1 MNKRTAYTLA
11 ACFFI
16 LLTTPLRA
24 QDTVAAINDILK
36 TATPAGTSTGI
47 IIQDLDSGTILYSMN
62 PDKIFIPASNMKIVT
77 AAAAI
82 LALGADYKFNTDF
95 HVKDF
100 KETNGA
106 AAGLFVKGFGD
117 PTLTEDFFTSAQ
129 AGMDAIAAQ
138 LARAGLRKIT
148 GEFILSGSLFTDNE
162 RPASW
167 EADDMSWCYATRPG
181 ALAVAKNCLKVK
193 VGTIGGK
200 PAVTLDPP
208 VDAALLDIKVGVGKK
223 TAVSIKQNANGRF
236 SISGSIRKG
245 ASATYEYPVPYPTK
259 FFGAVLSGAL
269 KRAGI
274 TVTAAMEE
282 AGSTPAG
289 YRIFQRIQSP
299 ELTTVLSEMQKN
311 SDNFVAEQV
320 FRVLGTTR
328 GSRGGTHASGAFVIE
343 SIMAK
348 YKLGSR
354 ETLSVVDGSGLSRL
368 NRLTPRVLLAVLSAF
383 YNSYLRQS
391 YLDLL
396 AEPGGV
402 GTLKKR
408 LRGTTAEGRLW
419 AKTGALRGAC
429 SLSGYF
435 RRGDGR
441 MAAFVMIF
449 NDYKVHSNE
458 IRVLQ
463 DRLVLKMLEF

>member
-1 MNKRTAYTLA
+1 MNKRTAYALA
-11 ACFFI
+11 ACFLI
-16 LLTTPLRA
+16 LFAVPAGA
-24 QDTVAAINDILK
+24 QDPAAAISETLK
-36 TATPAGTSTGI
+36 TATPAGTTAGI
-47 IIQDLDSGTILYSMN
+47 IIQDLDSGSILYSLN
-62 PDKIFIPASNMKIVT
+62 PDKIFIPASNLKLVT

-82 LALGADYKFNTDF
+82 LAFGEDYKFNTDF
-95 HVKDF
+95 YVKAF
-100 KETNGA
+100 NEATGA
-106 AAGLFVKGFGD
+106 ATGLFVKGYGD
-117 PTLTEDFFTSAQ
+117 PTLTEDFFASAQ
-129 AGMDAIAAQ
+129 EGMDAIAVQ
-138 LARAGLRKIT
+138 LARAGLKKISD
-148 GEFILSGSLFTDNE
+148 EFILSGSFFTDNE

-167 EADDMSWCYATRPG
+167 EADDISWCYATRPG

-208 VDAALLDIKVGVGKK
+208 VDAALIDIKVGVGKK
-223 TAVSIKQNANGRF
+223 TAISIKQNANGRF
-236 SISGSIRKG
+236 SISGSVRKG
-245 ASATYEYPVPYPTK
+245 SSEVYEYPVPYPTR
-259 FFGAVLSGAL
+259 FYGAVLSGAL

-274 TVTAAMEE
+274 AVEAAMEE
-282 AGSTPAG
+282 AGSAPAG
-289 YRIFQRIQSP
+289 YHIFQRIQSQ
-299 ELTTVLSEMQKN
+299 ELTSVLAEMEKN

-328 GSRGGTHASGAFVIE
+328 GSGGGSHASGAFVVE
-343 SIMAK
+343 SLMSK
-348 YKLGSR
+348 YKLASR

-391 YLDLL
+391 YLSLL
-396 AEPGGV
+396 AEPGGA

-408 LRGTTAEGRLW
+408 LRGTPAEGRLW

-458 IRVLQ
+458 IRALQ